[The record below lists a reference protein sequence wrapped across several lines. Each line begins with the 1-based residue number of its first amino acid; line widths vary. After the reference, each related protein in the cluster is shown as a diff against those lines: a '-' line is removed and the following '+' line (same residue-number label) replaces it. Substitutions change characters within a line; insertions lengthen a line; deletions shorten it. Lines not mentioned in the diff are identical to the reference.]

1 MIAKQVFKV
10 FFWLFLV
17 ALLYLSLSPIPA
29 VTPNILNSDKIVHA
43 AAYGLLFALAVK
55 SYNAR
60 LPLWALAAAT
70 MAFGVSME
78 WAQSYTGYRYAEP
91 LDMVANGTGIGIMWL
106 LVMLSRRLR
115 VQRRAQ

>member
-1 MIAKQVFKV
+1 MFAKRYFKV
-10 FFWLFLV
+10 FFWLFLA
-17 ALLYLSLSPIPA
+17 ALLYLSLSPVPA
-29 VTPNILNSDKIVHA
+29 AAPTIQSADKIVHA

-78 WAQSYTGYRYAEP
+78 WAQSFTGYRYAEP
-91 LDMVANGTGIGIMWL
+91 MDMVANGTGIAIMWL
-106 LVMLSRRLR
+106 LVIFIRGH
-115 VQRRAQ
+115 RAR